1 MQLNSGDIIAGIAA
15 GIAFLSLLLSGYA
28 TWKTS
33 KLNNLLLEK
42 ETSEALNN
50 KKADLGASFIKHG
63 TSTRGLKIWNKGK
76 ATARNVRIEFP
87 EGNEAFIQG
96 DIDRKFPLES
106 FDTFQYVELLAAGHM
121 GMRAK
126 HPIRLI
132 WSDDF
137 GEDNEKIVYPI
148 I

>member
-1 MQLNSGDIIAGIAA
+1 MEVNAGTVIAGIA
-15 GIAFLSLLLSGYA
+15 LLLSGYA

-33 KLNNLLLEK
+33 KLNNLLLKK

-50 KKADLGASFIKHG
+50 KKADLGASFIKIG
-63 TSTRGLKIWNKGK
+63 SNDRRLKIWNKGK

-87 EGNEAFIQG
+87 EGNEVFTQG

-106 FDTFQYVELLAAGHM
+106 LETFQSVELLAAVHM
-121 GMRAK
+121 GTRAK

-132 WSDDF
+132 WSDDSS
-137 GEDNEKIVYPI
+137 ESNEKIVYPTI
-148 I
+148 